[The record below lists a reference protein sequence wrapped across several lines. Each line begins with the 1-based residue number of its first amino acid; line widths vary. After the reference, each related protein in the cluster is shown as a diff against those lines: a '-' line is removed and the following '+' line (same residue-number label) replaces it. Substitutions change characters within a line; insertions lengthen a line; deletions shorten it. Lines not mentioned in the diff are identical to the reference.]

1 MATTATPL
9 QPATRR
15 SDNSMRR
22 TTLRSSSPAAGLSRG
37 ATTSR
42 ASSGDCSFFFTA
54 LILR

>member
-1 MATTATPL
+1 
-9 QPATRR
+9 
-15 SDNSMRR
+15 MRR